1 MHVVDVSDLPAG
13 EGSRSSSLEAAALRF
28 ESTGEVPLRQ
38 LSLHLAP
45 EMVTEWLEGER

>member
-1 MHVVDVSDLPAG
+1 VIVVPAG
-13 EGSRSSSLEAAALRF
+13 VAHRF
-28 ESTGEVPLRQ
+28 ESTGDVPLRQ